1 MRRVAIAELVDKL
14 GRPYHELLGINLKCS
29 KKDEIFKWFI
39 ASSLFGARISETIA
53 MKTYKQFEKDG
64 LLSPERIIARGWS
77 RLVESLD
84 RGGYA
89 RYDFSTAD
97 DLLALSDLLMRSYG
111 GDLNR
116 LHNQAKDSAD
126 LEACLKEFRGVGDV
140 TVNIFL
146 RELRGI
152 WKKADP
158 LPGRHVI
165 LAARNLGLV
174 KSAQPV
180 EVLDELRRVWRANAV
195 PRRTFVNFEV
205 ALSHL
210 GRLYCNKSKCE
221 ECPIYR
227 SCKRF

>member
-1 MRRVAIAELVDKL
+1 MRSKTIAELLDKL
-14 GRPYHELLGINLKCS
+14 GRPYHELLGINLRS
-29 KKDEIFKWFI
+29 GKKEEIKWFI

-84 RGGYA
+84 RGGYV

-97 DLLALSDLLMRSYG
+97 DLLALSDLLMRKYD

-116 LHNQAKDSAD
+116 LHDQAKDSAD
-126 LEACLKEFRGVGDV
+126 LEERLKEFRGVGDV
-140 TVNIFL
+140 TANIFL
-146 RELRGI
+146 RELRGV

-158 LPGRHVI
+158 LPGRHAI

-174 KSAQPV
+174 KSARPAAA
-180 EVLDELRRVWRANAV
+180 LDELRRVWKVKAV
-195 PRRTFVNFEV
+195 PRKTFVNFEV
-205 ALSHL
+205 ALSRL
-210 GRLYCNKSKCE
+210 GRLYCNKSKCD
-221 ECPIYR
+221 ECPVYR
-227 SCKRF
+227 GCKRF

>member
-1 MRRVAIAELVDKL
+1 MRSKTIAKLVDEL
-14 GRPYHELLGINLKCS
+14 GRPYHELLGINLRS
-29 KKDEIFKWFI
+29 GKKEEIFKWFI

-84 RGGYA
+84 RGGYV

-97 DLLALSDLLMRSYG
+97 DILALSDLLMRNYD

-116 LHNQAKDSAD
+116 LHDQAKDSAD
-126 LEACLKEFRGVGDV
+126 LEVRLEEFRGVGDV

-146 RELRGI
+146 RELRGV

-158 LPGRHVI
+158 LPRRHAI
-165 LAARNLGLV
+165 LAARNLGLI
-174 KSAQPV
+174 KSARPA
-180 EVLDELRRVWRANAV
+180 EALDELRRVWLVKTV
-195 PRRTFVNFEV
+195 PRKTFVNFEV
-205 ALSHL
+205 ALSRL

-221 ECPIYR
+221 ECPVHG

>member
-1 MRRVAIAELVDKL
+1 MKGKTIAKLVDEL
-14 GRPYHELLGINLKCS
+14 GRPYHELLGINLRSS
-29 KKDEIFKWFI
+29 KKEEIFKWFV

-84 RGGYA
+84 RGGYV

-116 LHNQAKDSAD
+116 LHDQAKYSVD

-140 TVNIFL
+140 TANIFL
-146 RELRGI
+146 RELREV

-158 LPGRHVI
+158 LPGQHVI
-165 LAARNLGLV
+165 LAARNLGLI
-174 KSAQPV
+174 KSTQPV
-180 EVLDELRRVWRANAV
+180 EALDELRRVWRANAV
-195 PRRTFVNFEV
+195 PRKTFVNFEV
-205 ALSHL
+205 ALSRL

-221 ECPIYR
+221 ECPVYR
-227 SCKRF
+227 GCKRF

>member
-1 MRRVAIAELVDKL
+1 MRSKTIAELVDKL
-14 GRPYHELLGINLKCS
+14 GRPYHKLLGINLRHA
-29 KKDEIFKWFI
+29 KKEEIFKWFV

-64 LLSPERIIARGWS
+64 LLSSERIIACGWS

-84 RGGYA
+84 RGGYV

-97 DLLALSDLLMRSYG
+97 DLLALSDLLMRNYD

-116 LHNQAKDSAD
+116 LHDQAKDSAD
-126 LEACLKEFRGVGDV
+126 LEVRLEEFRGVGDV

-146 RELRGI
+146 RELRGV

-158 LPGRHVI
+158 LPGQHVI
-165 LAARNLGLV
+165 LAARNLGII

-180 EVLDELRRVWRANAV
+180 EALDELRRAWRANAV
-195 PRRTFVNFEV
+195 PRKTFVNFEV
-205 ALSHL
+205 ALSRL
-210 GRLYCNKSKCE
+210 GRLYCNKSKCD
-221 ECPIYR
+221 ECPVYR
-227 SCKRF
+227 GCKRF

>member
-1 MRRVAIAELVDKL
+1 MKGKTIAELSDEL
-14 GRPYHELLGINLKCS
+14 GRPYHELLGINLKGS
-29 KKDEIFKWFI
+29 KKGEIFKWYI

-84 RGGYA
+84 SGGYV

-111 GDLNR
+111 DDLNR
-116 LHNQAKDSAD
+116 LHDQAKDPAD
-126 LEACLKEFRGVGDV
+126 LEARLNEFRGVGDV

-146 RELRGI
+146 RELRGV

-158 LPGRHVI
+158 TLGRHVI
-165 LAARNLGLV
+165 LAARNLGIV

-180 EVLDELRRVWRANAV
+180 EALDELRRVWRANAV
-195 PRRTFVNFEV
+195 PRKTFVNFEV
-205 ALSHL
+205 ALSRL

-221 ECPIYR
+221 ECPVYR
-227 SCKRF
+227 GCKRF

>member
-1 MRRVAIAELVDKL
+1 MKGKAIAELVDKL
-14 GRPYHELLGINLKCS
+14 GQPYHELLGIDLRGG
-29 KKDEIFKWFI
+29 KKEEIFKWFT

-84 RGGYA
+84 RGGYV

-116 LHNQAKDSAD
+116 LHDQAKDPAD
-126 LEACLKEFRGVGDV
+126 LEARLKEFRGVGDV

-146 RELRGI
+146 RELRGV

-158 LPGRHVI
+158 LPGKHVI
-165 LAARNLGLV
+165 LAARNLGLI
-174 KSAQPV
+174 KSARPA
-180 EVLDELRRVWRANAV
+180 EALDELRRVWSAKAV
-195 PRRTFVNFEV
+195 PRKTFVNFEV
-205 ALSHL
+205 ALSRL

-221 ECPIYR
+221 ECPVYR
-227 SCKRF
+227 GCKRF

>member
-1 MRRVAIAELVDKL
+1 MKGMAIAGLVDKL
-14 GRPYHELLGINLKCS
+14 GRPYHELLGINLRRG
-29 KKDEIFKWFI
+29 KKGEIFKWFI

-53 MKTYKQFEKDG
+53 TKTYKQFEKDG

-84 RGGYA
+84 RGGYV

-97 DLLALSDLLMRSYG
+97 DLLALSDLLMRSYE

-116 LHNQAKDSAD
+116 LHDQAKDSAD
-126 LEACLKEFRGVGDV
+126 LEERLKEFRGVGDV

-146 RELRGI
+146 RELRGV

-158 LPGRHVI
+158 LPGRHAI

-174 KSAQPV
+174 KSARPT
-180 EVLDELRRVWRANAV
+180 EAFDELRRVWLAKAA
-195 PRRTFVNFEV
+195 PRKTFVNFEV
-205 ALSHL
+205 ALSRL

-221 ECPIYR
+221 ECPVYR
-227 SCKRF
+227 GCKRF

>member
-1 MRRVAIAELVDKL
+1 MKGMAIAELVDKL
-14 GRPYHELLGINLKCS
+14 GRPYHELLSINLRS
-29 KKDEIFKWFI
+29 GKKEEIFKWFI

-84 RGGYA
+84 RGGYV

-97 DLLALSDLLMRSYG
+97 DFLALSDLLMRNYD

-116 LHNQAKDSAD
+116 LHDQAKDSVD
-126 LEACLKEFRGVGDV
+126 LEVRLKEFRGVGDV

-146 RELRGI
+146 RELRGV

-158 LPGRHVI
+158 LPGRHAI

-174 KSAQPV
+174 KSARPV
-180 EVLDELRRVWRANAV
+180 EALDELRRVWLVKTV
-195 PRRTFVNFEV
+195 PRKTFVNFEV
-205 ALSHL
+205 ALSRL

-221 ECPIYR
+221 ECPVHG

>member
-1 MRRVAIAELVDKL
+1 VKGKTIAELSDKL
-14 GRPYHELLGINLKCS
+14 GRPYHELLGINLRSS
-29 KKDEIFKWFI
+29 KKEEIFKWFI

-84 RGGYA
+84 SGGYV

-111 GDLNR
+111 DDLNR
-116 LHNQAKDSAD
+116 LHDQAKDPAD
-126 LEACLKEFRGVGDV
+126 LEARLNEFRGVGDV

-158 LPGRHVI
+158 TLGRHVI
-165 LAARNLGLV
+165 IAARNLGLV

-180 EVLDELRRVWRANAV
+180 EALDELRRVWRANAV
-195 PRRTFVNFEV
+195 PRKTFVNFEV
-205 ALSHL
+205 ALSRL

-221 ECPIYR
+221 ECPVYR
-227 SCKRF
+227 GCKRF

>member
-1 MRRVAIAELVDKL
+1 MKSRAIAELVDEL
-14 GRPYHELLGINLKCS
+14 GRPYHELLDINLRS
-29 KKDEIFKWFI
+29 GKKEEIFKWFI

-53 MKTYKQFEKDG
+53 MRTYKQFEKDG

-84 RGGYA
+84 RGGYV

-97 DLLALSDLLMRSYG
+97 DILALSDLLMRSYD

-116 LHNQAKDSAD
+116 LHDQAKDPAD
-126 LEACLKEFRGVGDV
+126 LEARLKEFRGVGDV

-146 RELRGI
+146 RELCGV
-152 WKKADP
+152 WEKASP
-158 LPGRHVI
+158 LPGKHVI

-174 KSAQPV
+174 KSARPV
-180 EVLDELRRVWRANAV
+180 EALNELRRVWRANAM
-195 PRRTFVNFEV
+195 PRKTFVNFEV
-205 ALSHL
+205 ALSRR

-221 ECPIYR
+221 ECPVYR
-227 SCKRF
+227 GCKRF

>member
-1 MRRVAIAELVDKL
+1 MVAELVDKL
-14 GRPYHELLGINLKCS
+14 GQPYHELLGINLKS
-29 KKDEIFKWFI
+29 GKKDEIFKWFI

-84 RGGYA
+84 RGGYV

-97 DLLALSDLLMRSYG
+97 DFLALSDLLLRKYG

-116 LHNQAKDSAD
+116 LHDQAKDSAD
-126 LEACLKEFRGVGDV
+126 LEERLKEFRGVGDV

-152 WKKADP
+152 WGKADP
-158 LPGRHVI
+158 VPQQHVI
-165 LAARNLGLV
+165 TAARNLGV
-174 KSAQPV
+174 IKVTRPGEAFV
-180 EVLDELRRVWRANAV
+180 ELRRAWQANAV
-195 PRRTFVNFEV
+195 PRKTFVNFEV
-205 ALSHL
+205 ALLRL
-210 GRLYCNKSKCE
+210 GRVYCRKSKCG
-221 ECPIYR
+221 ECPIKK
-227 SCKRF
+227 SCGA